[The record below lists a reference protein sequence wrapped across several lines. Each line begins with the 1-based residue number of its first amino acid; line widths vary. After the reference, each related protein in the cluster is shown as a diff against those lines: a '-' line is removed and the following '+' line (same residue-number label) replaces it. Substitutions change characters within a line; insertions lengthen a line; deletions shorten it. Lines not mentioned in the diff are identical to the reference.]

1 MLLIYHII
9 KQTLEPL
16 VTYLGDSFSLRI
28 SFDDMLGWT
37 LPSLG
42 VLKVGVDKSFTRP
55 VKTST
60 SLDITEK
67 PRRQVKSRKKPALY
81 FILVS

>member
-28 SFDDMLGWT
+28 SFDDMLGRT

-55 VKTST
+55 VKTSI

-67 PRRQVKSRKKPALY
+67 PRRQVKSPR
-81 FILVS
+81 FISF